1 MYFFF
6 CHDTKET
13 KSLDLKSFAR
23 KIYEA
28 CPLARPKPEHYDSI
42 CSNSI
47 YTAPSG
53 SLGSPPLLDM
63 LLVLQ
68 RKEFNVAQSNQVDSS
83 YSLAQQADYVK
94 NDRIT
99 LRSKT
104 QQKPTA

>member
-68 RKEFNVAQSNQVDSS
+68 RKEFNVAQSNQVVSF
-83 YSLAQQADYVK
+83 
-94 NDRIT
+94 
-99 LRSKT
+99 
-104 QQKPTA
+104 